1 MKQVSNQIKQ
11 LGEEARQLKKEVN
24 QVLMY
29 LPNVPHQSVPVG
41 SDENENLE
49 IKRWGEIPSFDF
61 TPKPNRV

>member
-1 MKQVSNQIKQ
+1 MEMKQVSNQIKQ

-41 SDENENLE
+41 SDENENL
-49 IKRWGEIPSFDF
+49 
-61 TPKPNRV
+61 